1 MRITVIGL
9 GKLGSV
15 LAAVLAERGYV
26 VVGVDT
32 NEASVAVVN
41 GAEAPVQEP
50 GLETLIQKNRGRLSA
65 STDCQ
70 GAVASSDV
78 TFIVVPTPS
87 QADGGFSLQYVLQ
100 AAEQVGLALRRRAG
114 FHLVVL
120 SSTVLPG
127 ATRDAVQPL
136 LETVSGK
143 QCGRDFGLCYNPEFI
158 ALGTVIRDLCNPD
171 LVLIGE
177 SDPQSGEILEGIHR
191 HICENNPVIVRMNFV
206 NAELTKLCVNT
217 YITMKIS
224 YANMLAGVCERLPG
238 ADVDVVTAAVGSDSR
253 IGSKCLK
260 GGLGYGGPCF
270 PRDNVAFAALARQL
284 GAAAPL
290 SEATDRLN
298 RQLSPRLGDQVA
310 SLLQAGQTAGILG
323 LSYKPQT
330 NVVEESQGLMLAQNL
345 SKRGIRVVVYD
356 PAAMDN
362 ARKALGSSVTFAA
375 SMEQCAAEAHVLA
388 ITTPWDQ
395 FRALKPAH
403 LRQCDDG
410 AVVLDCWRILR
421 PEEFESGARYMTLGL
436 GPEKRDPATRQQA
449 AGVSCACSQVVTA
462 DQ

>member
-1 MRITVIGL
+1 MRIAVIGL

-15 LAAVLAERGYV
+15 LMAVLAHRGYS
-26 VVGVDT
+26 VVGVDI
-32 NEASVAVVN
+32 NQASVAAVN
-41 GAEAPVQEP
+41 RGEAPVQES
-50 GLETLIQKNRGRLSA
+50 GLEALIRQNRGRLSA

-87 QADGGFSLQYVLQ
+87 GADGGFSLHYALQ
-100 AAEQVGLALRRRAG
+100 AAEQVGLALRSRAE

-127 ATRDAVQPL
+127 ATRDSIQPL

-143 QCGRDFGLCYNPEFI
+143 RCGRDFGLCYNPEFI

-177 SDPQSGEILEGIHR
+177 SDPRSGAILEGIHR
-191 HICENNPVIVRMNFV
+191 RICENTPLVARMNFV

-238 ADVDVVTAAVGSDSR
+238 ADVDVVTAAVGTDSR
-253 IGSKCLK
+253 IGSKCLS
-260 GGLGYGGPCF
+260 GGMGYGGPCF

-284 GAAAPL
+284 GAPAPL

-310 SLLQAGQTAGILG
+310 SLLQEGQTAGILG
-323 LSYKPQT
+323 LSYKPLT
-330 NVVEESQGLMLAQNL
+330 CVVEESQGLMLAQDL
-345 SKRGIRVVVYD
+345 SNRGVRVVVYD

-362 ARKALGSSVTFAA
+362 ARQLLNGGVIFAP
-375 SMEQCAAEAHVLA
+375 SMEACAAEAHVLV
-388 ITTPWDQ
+388 ITTPWEQ
-395 FRALKPAH
+395 FRSLEPAH
-403 LRQCDDG
+403 LRQSPE
-410 AVVLDCWRILR
+410 VPVILDCWRILR
-421 PEEFESGARYMTLGL
+421 PQAFEPAVRYIALGK
-436 GPEKRDPATRQQA
+436 GPLTQDAALA
-449 AGVSCACSQVVTA
+449 AGVELL
-462 DQ
+462 

>member
-32 NEASVAVVN
+32 NAASVAALN
-41 GAEAPVQEP
+41 GGEAPVQEP
-50 GLETLIQKNRGRLSA
+50 GLEALIRENRGRLSA

-78 TFIVVPTPS
+78 SFIVVPTPS
-87 QADGGFSLQYVLQ
+87 RADGGFSLQYALQ
-100 AAEQVGLALRRRAG
+100 AAEQVGLALRHKTG

-127 ATRDAVQPL
+127 ATCDSIQPL
-136 LETVSGK
+136 LEAVSGK

-177 SDPQSGEILEGIHR
+177 SDPRSGEILEGIHHR
-191 HICENNPVIVRMNFV
+191 ICENTPLIARMNFV

-217 YITMKIS
+217 YVTMKIS

-238 ADVDVVTAAVGSDSR
+238 ADVDVVTAAVGTDTR
-253 IGSKCLK
+253 IGPKCLK

-284 GAAAPL
+284 GAPAPL

-323 LSYKPQT
+323 LSYKPLT
-330 NVVEESQGLMLAQNL
+330 NVVEESQGLLLAQYL
-345 SKRGIRVVVYD
+345 SEKGVRVVVYD

-362 ARKALGSSVTFAA
+362 ARKVLGSGVTFAR
-375 SMEQCAAEAHVLA
+375 SMEQCAAEAHVLVV
-388 ITTPWDQ
+388 TTPWEQ
-395 FRALKPAH
+395 FRSLQPAH
-403 LRQCDDG
+403 LRRSPE
-410 AVVLDCWRILR
+410 VPVILDCWRILR
-421 PEEFESGARYMTLGL
+421 PEDFAMTARYLTLGL
-436 GPEKRDPATRQQA
+436 GARGQA
-449 AGVSCACSQVVTA
+449 GAAEE
-462 DQ
+462 

>member
-1 MRITVIGL
+1 MKISVIGL

-32 NEASVAVVN
+32 NKASVAAVN
-41 GAEAPVQEP
+41 GGEAPVQES
-50 GLETLIQKNRGRLSA
+50 GLEALIRKNRSRLSA
-65 STDCQ
+65 SMDCQ

-87 QADGGFSLQYVLQ
+87 REDGGFSLQYALQ
-100 AAEQVGLALRRRAG
+100 AAEQVGLALRRKTG

-127 ATRDAVQPL
+127 ATRDSVQPL

-143 QCGRDFGLCYNPEFI
+143 RCGRDFGLCYNPEFI

-177 SDPQSGEILEGIHR
+177 SDPRSGEILEGIHR
-191 HICENNPVIVRMNFV
+191 RICENTPVIAHMNFV
-206 NAELTKLCVNT
+206 NAELAKLCLNT
-217 YITMKIS
+217 YVTMRIS

-238 ADVDVVTAAVGSDSR
+238 ADVDVVTAALGADSR

-284 GAAAPL
+284 GAPASL

-298 RQLSPRLGDQVA
+298 RQLSPRLGEQVA
-310 SLLQAGQTAGILG
+310 ALLQEGQTAGILG
-323 LSYKPQT
+323 LSYKPLT
-330 NVVEESQGLMLAQNL
+330 NVVEESQGLMLAQDL

-362 ARKALGSSVTFAA
+362 ARQVLNGGVIFAP
-375 SMEQCAAEAHVLA
+375 SMEACAAEAHVLV
-388 ITTPWDQ
+388 ITTPWEQ
-395 FRALKPAH
+395 FRSLQPAH
-403 LRQCDDG
+403 LRRLPE
-410 AVVLDCWRILR
+410 VPVILDCWRILR
-421 PEEFESGARYMTLGL
+421 SEEFAKTARYLTLGL
-436 GPEKRDPATRQQA
+436 GTRVQA
-449 AGVSCACSQVVTA
+449 VAAA
-462 DQ
+462 E